1 MDNQEKEK
9 ASKVFNTV
17 WDMTKRYAFIPLD
30 DFRWER
36 FVEEMEQKSQEFK
49 QEDENM
55 WILYRGLMDAV
66 RNYKEKQCERNI
78 LDRR

>member
-17 WDMTKRYAFIPLD
+17 WDITKRYAFIPLN
-30 DFRWER
+30 DFLWER

-49 QEDENM
+49 QEDESM

-66 RNYKEKQCERNI
+66 RNYKEKQSERNI